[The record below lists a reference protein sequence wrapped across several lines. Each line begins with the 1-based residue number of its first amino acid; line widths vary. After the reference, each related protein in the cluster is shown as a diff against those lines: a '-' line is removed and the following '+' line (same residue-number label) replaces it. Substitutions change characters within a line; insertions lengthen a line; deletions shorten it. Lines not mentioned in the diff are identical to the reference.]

1 MIHILRVGL
10 AMFALAA
17 VPSVAQQIQPPS
29 FPTKVEL
36 TTVDV
41 VVVDKE
47 GKPVVGLT
55 RDDFALFEDRKAQEI
70 ISFEAFSNTGAAP
83 IATTTALGNDG
94 SEPRQEET
102 GPPSPP
108 LSRPIRGS
116 AFLLLVDDLHISPES
131 DVFARRA
138 VASFLERSVWDGD
151 EVILVTSSRAVGWR
165 GRLPEARESLLQV
178 LPSIHGR
185 DASRR
190 EPQPMSEYR
199 AFEMLRGGPS
209 FVKMPGDDQWARAQG
224 IDGLRRERM
233 DRILGLLRMASDAWS
248 ASRARKSVLFL
259 SEGFI
264 QDDSEELRR
273 MTAVAQQANAA
284 VYFIDVRGLVPPRGF
299 SADNSGPDEPLEE
312 RQRDAAGS
320 RDLAEQTGG
329 FSIRSNGLAEG
340 LQRVAAESRTYYL
353 LGFYPPAGKRASAWR
368 KLRVE
373 VKRHGL
379 TVRARTGYRL
389 VASTVRSPATS
400 PVAAA
405 P

>member
-1 MIHILRVGL
+1 
-10 AMFALAA
+10 
-17 VPSVAQQIQPPS
+17 
-29 FPTKVEL
+29 
-36 TTVDV
+36 
-41 VVVDKE
+41 
-47 GKPVVGLT
+47 
-55 RDDFALFEDRKAQEI
+55 
-70 ISFEAFSNTGAAP
+70 
-83 IATTTALGNDG
+83 
-94 SEPRQEET
+94 
-102 GPPSPP
+102 
-108 LSRPIRGS
+108 
-116 AFLLLVDDLHISPES
+116 
-131 DVFARRA
+131 
-138 VASFLERSVWDGD
+138 
-151 EVILVTSSRAVGWR
+151 
-165 GRLPEARESLLQV
+165 
-178 LPSIHGR
+178 
-185 DASRR
+185 
-190 EPQPMSEYR
+190 
-199 AFEMLRGGPS
+199 
-209 FVKMPGDDQWARAQG
+209 
-224 IDGLRRERM
+224 
-233 DRILGLLRMASDAWS
+233 
-248 ASRARKSVLFL
+248 
-259 SEGFI
+259 
-264 QDDSEELRR
+264 